1 MDMIPIH
8 LIAAAASSS
17 SGAPEK
23 TGGMPQISQLAENGF
38 VSSQIFWLLIVFGL
52 VYVVVGR
59 MMAPKVVATVEQR
72 DKVVA
77 DDLAAA
83 EAARTAADAAEEQWR
98 AQENAAREQA
108 KRKLAEARA
117 AGSKATEQRLGA
129 ANAELDARTA
139 EAEQRIAASRTAAM
153 SEIDAV
159 AAEAARDMVL
169 RVAGTDVE
177 ISDARKAVESVRHGG

>member
-59 MMAPKVVATVEQR
+59 MMATKVVATVEQR

-77 DDLAAA
+77 DDLVRPRPHGRRRTPPRSSGGRRRMRRANRPSASWPRLA
-83 EAARTAADAAEEQWR
+83 RPDRRRPSSGSARPMPSSMRVRQRPSSASLLRAARR
-98 AQENAAREQA
+98 
-108 KRKLAEARA
+108 
-117 AGSKATEQRLGA
+117 
-129 ANAELDARTA
+129 
-139 EAEQRIAASRTAAM
+139 
-153 SEIDAV
+153 
-159 AAEAARDMVL
+159 
-169 RVAGTDVE
+169 
-177 ISDARKAVESVRHGG
+177 